1 MKGSNRIAPRAGNI
15 SMFLAI
21 AVVFIL
27 SVFVQA
33 KEPAPTPFPGVSLS
47 VQNSTIPPGGLFQFQ
62 LMLTEPKPIGNGS
75 TRPQA
80 PSGPVGPVR
89 GIALN
94 DRLGITAGV
103 AVVNNSGIQVT
114 ATSPLASLGTDPQLD
129 YPILTMTFPVLPN
142 AVVGSQFPLSIDLA
156 NTFFLDPSGQ
166 PYPQEIRAGRLTIG
180 GTLSIS
186 DIIPGGGLQPAGT
199 HIRVIGSGFVPESQV
214 SMEGVT
220 LARGNFSFVS
230 PTEMDVVLP
239 VAVQLDGV
247 RFRVR
252 NKGGAVVNYFSY
264 MRTQALGQSGHA
276 LVAECYP
283 LFSQQT
289 FTSATLSWNRS
300 ATTFTALALQNPGNV
315 AGEATVEVLS
325 AGNQVLGS
333 ITIPLPA
340 VSKITRDLA
349 ELFPQGAD
357 AAVAVRITS
366 AQPIQVLGLL
376 GDDATGNVVP
386 VLAQ

>member
-1 MKGSNRIAPRAGNI
+1 MKGSNRINPRAGNI
-15 SMFLAI
+15 SLFLAF

-27 SVFVQA
+27 SAFAGA

-75 TRPQA
+75 TRPHA
-80 PSGPVGPVR
+80 LSAAVGPVR

-94 DRLGITAGV
+94 DRVGVTAGV
-103 AVVNNSGIQVT
+103 AVVSNSGIQVT
-114 ATSPLASLGTDPQLD
+114 TTSPLASFGTDPNTD

-142 AVVGSQFPLSIDLA
+142 AVVGSQFPIGIDPA

-166 PYPQEIRAGRLTIG
+166 PYPQEIRDGRLTIG

-186 DIIPGGGLQPAGT
+186 DIIPGGGLQSAGT
-199 HIRVIGSGFVPESQV
+199 HIRVIGSGFNPESQV
-214 SMEGVT
+214 SMEGVA

-264 MRTQALGQSGHA
+264 MRTQPVGTSLNA

-283 LFSQQT
+283 LFSRQT
-289 FTSATLSWNRS
+289 YTSALLNWNHS
-300 ATTFTALALQNPGNV
+300 GTTFTALALQNPGNV

-325 AGNQVLGS
+325 GGNQVLGS
-333 ITIPLPA
+333 TTIPLPA

-349 ELFPQGAD
+349 ELFPQGAN

-386 VLAQ
+386 VLAK